1 MPVPSDALERTLR
14 AREPAVRLVSELAL
28 LRALAKALEAGDR
41 VPDNPRLPL
50 WTPADRVPDL
60 AVEPGQTK
68 LLLVTTPDDRLL
80 HSTAPADVLAIY
92 SRLLD
97 RAAFAASADAADFL
111 ALPEPVRREARFV
124 LESDHL
130 LPADPTEDE
139 VGRTFHAVVAELRAN
154 RPDAIADIFPLLAAR
169 EPHDGPH
176 ASSEA
181 LPPARW
187 PDVASVVA
195 NTKNHV
201 RRAIEYHR
209 RPEDRATAVGI
220 LCEGLGGRLRETL
233 LLNDASASDWN
244 AAFAALLP
252 HTASATWTPAAKAL
266 YELQKMALD
275 LAGPQYAVAP
285 FEWLRSF
292 GKRPLKQPLD
302 KARDIIRLRHL
313 AKAERHLARVP
324 LDAAARH
331 AWEKLLGR
339 ERHAAEDRIRA
350 TLAPILRDALDR
362 AGLLPTGRVET
373 VARDKLVAELIHVV
387 CERGFFRLADLR
399 DAIARNTLKLQ
410 DLDGV
415 REIATGDELLR
426 ADKLL
431 GQELFGIYQRGE
443 IYLRGIQRMSAAGFG
458 TPIGRAVALFLLLPF
473 GGAFLALEFLQH
485 VAHGAAGLG
494 AAVGLLDEGHHPH
507 LVHWWTL
514 APLGLFFLGLVNS
527 RPFRAAV
534 GRACGRFGTALATL
548 FVRLPRSLWR
558 SRAVRFA
565 VDSRVVQ
572 YFWRTVAL
580 PLALGVIAA
589 LATILYSDPFAPG
602 VAVAVGALAF
612 VASFV
617 AIHSP
622 PGRAVYE
629 ALAEAALDTGR
640 FLWASLIPGLVS
652 WVVWAFR
659 EVADAVERMLYA
671 ADEALRFREGQS
683 KEMLWLKVAVGV
695 VWFPIAYV
703 TRFVFYL
710 LVEPQV
716 NPVKHFPVVT
726 VSHKVIWPMVP
737 QLSRWTGL
745 SPWTM
750 GTIVNAIPG
759 IFGFIAWELKE
770 NWRLYAANR
779 PDRLRPVPIGHHG
792 ETMRGL
798 LRPGF
803 HSGTVPKLFRKLRAL
818 RDTANPDDRKRRHL
832 RHELHHVE
840 EAVQRQLKWELLPF
854 LNDPAIRVE
863 RVALG
868 CRRIEATL
876 AKGAGRLTLAWEL
889 IDGEVVGETV
899 FENWTATADESA
911 AVAGMHACAAAAR
924 PEPPAWTDWVKR
936 WDVTRPSAES

>member
-1 MPVPSDALERTLR
+1 MPLSSDPLERRLR
-14 AREPAVRLVSELAL
+14 EREPAVRLVSELAL
-28 LRALAKALEAGDR
+28 LRALAATLEAGER

-50 WTPADRVPDL
+50 WVPADRVPDL
-60 AVEPGQTK
+60 AAEPGQSK
-68 LLLVTTPDDRLL
+68 LLLITTPDDRLL
-80 HSTAPADVLAIY
+80 HGYPIEALHTVYD
-92 SRLLD
+92 RLLD
-97 RAAFAASADAADFL
+97 RARFAQTATDTEYR
-111 ALPEPVRREARFV
+111 ALPEAARREVRFV

-130 LPADPTEDE
+130 LPVDPTEE
-139 VGRTFHAVVAELRAN
+139 ETGRAFHAVIAELRKN
-154 RPDAIADIFPLLAAR
+154 RPDVLADVFPLLGA
-169 EPHDGPH
+169 DGGH
-176 ASSEA
+176 ADHSPMST
-181 LPPARW
+181 LPAVQW
-187 PDVASVVA
+187 PDVAAIVA
-195 NTKNHV
+195 GTKNHV

-220 LCEGLGGRLRETL
+220 LCEGLGGRLRDTL
-233 LLNDASASDWN
+233 LLDESGSAEWN
-244 AAFAALLP
+244 AALAALLP

-324 LDAAARH
+324 LDLPARR
-331 AWEKLLGR
+331 AWEQRLSH

-362 AGLLPTGRVET
+362 AGLVSTGRVES
-373 VARDKLVAELIHVV
+373 VARDKLVAELVHVV

-399 DAIARNTLKLQ
+399 DAIARNNLKLQ

-443 IYLRGIQRMSAAGFG
+443 AYLRGIQRMSAAGFG
-458 TPIGRAVALFLLLPF
+458 TPIGRAVTLFLLLPF

-494 AAVGLLDEGHHPH
+494 AAVGLLSEGHHPH

-527 RPFRAAV
+527 RAFRAAV
-534 GRACGRFGTALATL
+534 GRALGQFGTALATVC
-548 FVRLPRSLWR
+548 VRWPRAALR
-558 SRAVRFA
+558 SRLVRFA
-565 VDSRVVQ
+565 LESRVVQ

-580 PLALGVIAA
+580 PLALGLIAA
-589 LATILYSDPFAPG
+589 LATILYSDLFSPG
-602 VAVAVGALAF
+602 IAVGVGALVFA
-612 VASFV
+612 VSFI
-617 AIHSP
+617 AIHSS
-622 PGRAVYE
+622 PGRLLYDT
-629 ALAEAALDTGR
+629 LAEAALDTGR

-652 WVVWAFR
+652 WFVWAFR
-659 EVADAVERMLYA
+659 EVADAVERLLYA

-683 KEMLWLKVAVGV
+683 REMLWLKVAVGV

-779 PDRLRPVPIGHHG
+779 PERLRPVPIGHHG

-803 HSGTVPKLFRKLRAL
+803 HSGTVPKLYRKLRAL
-818 RDTANPDDRKRRHL
+818 HDAATPDERKRRQL
-832 RHELHHVE
+832 LHELHHVE
-840 EAVQRQLKWELLPF
+840 EAVRRQLEWELLPF
-854 LNDPAIRVE
+854 LNDPAARVE
-863 RVALG
+863 SVVLG

-876 AKGAGRLTLAWEL
+876 AKGNGALTLSWEL
-889 IDGEVVGETV
+889 VDGEIVGETR
-899 FENWTATADESA
+899 FENGTATADESA
-911 AVAGMHACAAAAR
+911 AVAGMHAAAAAAS
-924 PEPPAWTDWVKR
+924 PEPPAWSEWVKR
-936 WDVTRPSAES
+936 WDARSG

>member
-1 MPVPSDALERTLR
+1 VPLSSDPLERHLR
-14 AREPAVRLVSELAL
+14 EREPAVRLVSELTL
-28 LRALAKALEAGDR
+28 LRALAQAIEAGER

-50 WTPADRVPDL
+50 WVPADRVPDL
-60 AVEPGQTK
+60 PAEPGQTK
-68 LLLVTTPDDRLL
+68 LLLITSPDDRLL
-80 HSTAPADVLAIY
+80 HRCSIETVRTIY
-92 SRLLD
+92 DRLLD
-97 RAAFAASADAADFL
+97 RAHFAQTATDAKYKSL
-111 ALPEPVRREARFV
+111 SEPIGREVRFV

-130 LPADPTEDE
+130 LPTDATDE
-139 VGRTFHAVVAELRAN
+139 ETGRTFHTVIAELRKN
-154 RPDAIADIFPLLAAR
+154 RPDAVAVVFPLLATG
-169 EPHDGPH
+169 EH
-176 ASSEA
+176 AADPS
-181 LPPARW
+181 PAVSLQAADW
-187 PDVASVVA
+187 PDVREIVA
-195 NTKNHV
+195 GTKNHV

-209 RPEDRATAVGI
+209 RPEDRDTAVGI

-233 LLNDASASDWN
+233 LLDESGSADWN
-244 AAFAALLP
+244 AALAALLP

-292 GKRPLKQPLD
+292 GKRSLKQPLD

-313 AKAERHLARVP
+313 AKAERHLARVS
-324 LDAAARH
+324 LDAPARG
-331 AWEKLLGR
+331 AWERLLGR

-362 AGLLPTGRVET
+362 AGLGAGGHVET
-373 VARDKLVAELIHVV
+373 VARDKLIAELIHVV

-399 DAIARNTLKLQ
+399 DAIARNKLKLA

-415 REIATGDELLR
+415 REIAAGDELLR

-458 TPIGRAVALFLLLPF
+458 TPIGRAVTLFLLLPF

-485 VAHGAAGLG
+485 VVHGAAGLG
-494 AAVGLLDEGHHPH
+494 AAVGLLSEGHHPH

-527 RPFRAAV
+527 REFRAAV
-534 GRACGRFGTALATL
+534 GRFLGQLGSGIVTV
-548 FVRLPRSLWR
+548 FVTLPRALWR
-558 SRAVRFA
+558 SRVVRYA
-565 VDSRVVQ
+565 LDSRVVR

-580 PLALGVIAA
+580 PLALGAIAA
-589 LATILYSDPFAPG
+589 LATILYSDPVSPG
-602 VAVAVGALAF
+602 LAAGIGALAF
-612 VASFV
+612 AASFI

-622 PGRAVYE
+622 PGRLLYE
-629 ALAEAALDTGR
+629 TLAEAALDTGR

-652 WVVWAFR
+652 WFVWAFR
-659 EVADAVERMLYA
+659 EVADAVERLLYA

-779 PDRLRPVPIGHHG
+779 PERLRPVPIGHHG

-803 HSGTVPKLFRKLRAL
+803 HSGTVPKLYRKLRAL
-818 RDTANPDDRKRRHL
+818 HDAAEPDARRFQHL
-832 RHELHHVE
+832 HHELHHVE
-840 EAVQRQLKWELLPF
+840 IAVRRQVEWELLAL
-854 LNDPAIRVE
+854 LNDPAIHLE
-863 RVALG
+863 SVALG
-868 CRRIEATL
+868 CRRIEAVL
-876 AKGAGRLTLAWEL
+876 RKGEGRLTLAWEL
-889 IDGEVVGETV
+889 IDGTVVGTTA
-899 FENWTATADESA
+899 FENWSATADESA
-911 AVAGMHACAAAAR
+911 AVAGMHAAAAAS
-924 PEPPAWTDWVKR
+924 PEPPAWSDWVKR
-936 WDVTRPSAES
+936 WDAVR

>member
-1 MPVPSDALERTLR
+1 VPVPSDALERTLR

-28 LRALAKALEAGDR
+28 LRALATALEAGER

-50 WTPADRVPDL
+50 WVPAERMPEL
-60 AVEPGQTK
+60 PVEPGQSK

-80 HSTAPADVLAIY
+80 HGTAPADVFVIY

-97 RAAFAASADAADFL
+97 RAKFAAIADDAEYR
-111 ALPEPVRREARFV
+111 ALPEPVRREIRFV
-124 LESDHL
+124 LESDHQ
-130 LPADPTEDE
+130 LPSNATEVE

-154 RPDAIADIFPLLAAR
+154 RPDAIADVFPLLAACDSSAD
-169 EPHDGPH
+169 HVH
-176 ASSEA
+176 ADSQLA
-181 LPPARW
+181 NVAW
-187 PDVASVVA
+187 PNVTEVVA
-195 NTKNHV
+195 GTKNHV

-220 LCEGLGGRLRETL
+220 LCEGLGVRLRETL
-233 LLNDASASDWN
+233 LLDEADSAKWN
-244 AAFAALLP
+244 AALAALLP

-331 AWEKLLGR
+331 AWERLLGH
-339 ERHAAEDRIRA
+339 ERHAAEERIRE
-350 TLAPILRDALDR
+350 TLSPILRDALDR
-362 AGLLPTGRVET
+362 AGLLPNGRVET
-373 VARDKLVAELIHVV
+373 VAREKLVAELIHVV
-387 CERGFFRLADLR
+387 GARGFFRLADLR
-399 DAIARNTLKLQ
+399 DAIARNNLKLQ
-410 DLDGV
+410 DLDGA
-415 REIATGDELLR
+415 REIAGGDELLR
-426 ADKLL
+426 ADKIL

-527 RPFRAAV
+527 REFRSAV
-534 GRACGRFGTALATL
+534 GRACARLGSALATV
-548 FVRLPRSLWR
+548 FVRLPRTLWR

-565 VDSRVVQ
+565 VESRVVQ

-580 PLALGVIAA
+580 PLALGCIAS
-589 LATILYSDPFAPG
+589 LVTVLYSEIFSPG
-602 VAVAVGALAF
+602 IAVGVGVLAF
-612 VASFV
+612 AVSFV

-622 PGRAVYE
+622 PGRLLYDT
-629 ALAEAALDTGR
+629 LAEAALDTGR
-640 FLWASLIPGLVS
+640 FLWASLFPGLVS

-659 EVADAVERMLYA
+659 EVADTVERMLYA

-779 PDRLRPVPIGHHG
+779 PERLRPVPIGHHG

-818 RDTANPDDRKRRHL
+818 RDAANPDDRKHHHL
-832 RHELHHVE
+832 RHELHHVA
-840 EAVQRQLKWELLPF
+840 EAVQRQVEWELTPF
-854 LNDPAIRVE
+854 LNDPATWVDA
-863 RVALG
+863 VTLG
-868 CRRIEATL
+868 CRRIEARLT
-876 AKGAGRLTLAWEL
+876 KGEGRLMLSWEL
-889 IDGEVVGETV
+889 IDGEIVGETR

-911 AVAGMHACAAAAR
+911 AVAGMHAAAAAAR
-924 PEPPAWTDWVKR
+924 PEPPAWSDWVKR
-936 WDVTRPSAES
+936 WDAR